1 MEACDL
7 KLLKR
12 VNFLF
17 FLFQNNVKYD
27 IILLLNVEK
36 ERVEWV

>member
-36 ERVEWV
+36 GRVEWV

>member
-1 MEACDL
+1 MEACGL
-7 KLLKR
+7 KLLER
-12 VNFLF
+12 VNSLF